1 MMSKEEK
8 AIDMLEKFIT
18 EHKLYNI
25 KQSNGLEESLEILLD
40 LYNEQKERLK
50 ELEEIEKEHKKQNG
64 ELQERV
70 KFCKVHN
77 LPEDV
82 ESIVF
87 YKEDFERN
95 FGNDFI
101 SKEKIKAKIK
111 ELEQIKNTALTDRT
125 VEMMNDKIDILQL
138 IMEE

>member
-1 MMSKEEK
+1 MSKEEK